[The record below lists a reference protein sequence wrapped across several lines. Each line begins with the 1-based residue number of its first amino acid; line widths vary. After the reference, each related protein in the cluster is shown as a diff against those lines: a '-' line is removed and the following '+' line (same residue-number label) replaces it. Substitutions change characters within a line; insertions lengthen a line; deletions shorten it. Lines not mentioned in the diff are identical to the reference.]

1 MHGRCS
7 ARLTDLV
14 LVDDMSDGLISKEAI
29 VVCVQFLES
38 RQLLRAST
46 PQLAYSLS
54 QAEAVGASQVDHS
67 MSKCYRVPEPLLN
80 FFLAGFQLTESGL
93 AIGISRNLTQ
103 HSGNALGERNAI
115 IERRQA

>member
-1 MHGRCS
+1 MAAMTCAVRRLARWPPCPIWLCKQGSRVHGRCS

-29 VVCVQFLES
+29 VVRVQFLES

-54 QAEAVGASQVDHS
+54 QAEAVGASQEDS
-67 MSKCYRVPEPLLN
+67 PPGLFRL
-80 FFLAGFQLTESGL
+80 FILASDLQADNL
-93 AIGISRNLTQ
+93 AD
-103 HSGNALGERNAI
+103 
-115 IERRQA
+115 